1 MEILLL
7 EMKKKGLKFLMQTA
21 TFMEQLNKSNTQSQT
36 KPLSKEEVRN
46 LIRDSLKVRTTEN
59 IKNQIFTTIQEI
71 QKRTFSGN
79 KWELLK
85 EDLQVISEAKRN
97 TQAFKDFHAFV
108 QDLDSFKDGSVK
120 SLERKYKKMKSNLP
134 KALGKPL
141 ADFAMEEVEKKLQSL
156 NNKNS
161 VSKKSHETNSF
172 NTWMRAE
179 RKKRNLSLKELS
191 AQTGISSSYISLM
204 ETSKEAHPSADILKK
219 IATAFQISESE
230 IPSIDGKKRK
240 KQTRGEKQIATSQKR
255 EQTLDLYAIL
265 QNENVQ
271 VRRRILNEEERSALI
286 GCMDFIFDK
295 RRDFSDL
302 IRFFNQA
309 QLLK

>member
-97 TQAFKDFHAFV
+97 TQDF
-108 QDLDSFKDGSVK
+108 
-120 SLERKYKKMKSNLP
+120 
-134 KALGKPL
+134 
-141 ADFAMEEVEKKLQSL
+141 
-156 NNKNS
+156 
-161 VSKKSHETNSF
+161 
-172 NTWMRAE
+172 
-179 RKKRNLSLKELS
+179 
-191 AQTGISSSYISLM
+191 
-204 ETSKEAHPSADILKK
+204 
-219 IATAFQISESE
+219 
-230 IPSIDGKKRK
+230 
-240 KQTRGEKQIATSQKR
+240 
-255 EQTLDLYAIL
+255 
-265 QNENVQ
+265 
-271 VRRRILNEEERSALI
+271 
-286 GCMDFIFDK
+286 
-295 RRDFSDL
+295 
-302 IRFFNQA
+302 
-309 QLLK
+309 